1 MKLFVCNKFYILIY
15 RDPLVN
21 SFSSQSFTKK
31 MHLQNGPSIGA
42 DRLIIEADQSIY
54 PMMSIII
61 IQKISFVFGALF

>member
-1 MKLFVCNKFYILIY
+1 MKLFVCNKFYTLIY
-15 RDPLVN
+15 RYPLVN
-21 SFSSQSFTKK
+21 SFSNQSFTKK

-61 IQKISFVFGALF
+61 IQKNKFCVKSAI